1 MGSEP
6 LASSWYEMQYT
17 HIEQELAEHDPRR
30 NGMAAIA
37 TLLATKGK
45 DLSAERSKEWG
56 KNISEVELLSVLT

>member
-1 MGSEP
+1 
-6 LASSWYEMQYT
+6 MQYT